1 MGAGADFP
9 IIRIATDELPVAARI
24 AAVREAYARTIAD
37 IDIAPHAASPFAWR
51 GAWRKLPG
59 LALAHAAAS
68 GVRIARAP
76 AAHDADDFIF
86 TVAVEGRLMV
96 RQGVRETAL
105 QAGDI
110 AVTRCRDAATS
121 DCAPQSRWI
130 DLRVPPQVLAPA
142 VGDVDAILAVA
153 IAAPEPRSMLLRYV
167 DVLLDSAGLERPETL
182 NLAVAHV
189 REIVSLVLLAA
200 SGGTDTDRSR
210 RPGAARL
217 RAIKADIVENACSR
231 DLTIVA
237 LAARHGVTPRY
248 VRKLFEGEGAT
259 FSEFVLQQRLARAR
273 RMLADPRCAEE
284 TISAIAFACGFGDL
298 SYFNRVFRRHYGATP
313 SALREAAKRRGGTG
327 SAEADGADASGCRAP
342 GC

>member
-1 MGAGADFP
+1 
-9 IIRIATDELPVAARI
+9 VC
-24 AAVREAYARTIAD
+24 EAYARTIAD
-37 IDIAPHAASPFAWR
+37 IDIAPHAASAFCWR
-51 GAWRKLPG
+51 GALRKLPG

-68 GVRIARAP
+68 GVRVARAP
-76 AAHDADDFIF
+76 AAREVDDFIF
-86 TVAVEGRLMV
+86 TVAVEGRLVV
-96 RQGVRETAL
+96 RQGARETVL

-130 DLRVPPQVLAPA
+130 DLRVPPQVLAPT
-142 VGDVDAILAVA
+142 VGDVDAIVVTA

-167 DVLLDSAGLERPETL
+167 DVLLDCAGLDRPETI

-189 REIVSLVLLAA
+189 HEIVSLVLLAA
-200 SGGTDTDRSR
+200 RGNTDTDRGR
-210 RPGAARL
+210 GPGAARL

-231 DLTIVA
+231 DLTIAA
-237 LAARHGVTPRY
+237 LAARHRVTPRY

-298 SYFNRVFRRHYGATP
+298 SYFNRAFRRHYGTTP
-313 SALREAAKRRGGTG
+313 SAVREAAKRRGGTG
-327 SAEADGADASGCRAP
+327 SGEADTADASGCEAAN
-342 GC
+342 C